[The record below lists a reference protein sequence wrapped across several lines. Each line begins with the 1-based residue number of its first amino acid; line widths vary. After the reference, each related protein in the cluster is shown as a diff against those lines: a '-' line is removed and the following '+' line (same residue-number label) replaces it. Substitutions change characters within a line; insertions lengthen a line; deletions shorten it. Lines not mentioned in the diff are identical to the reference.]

1 MTSGEQTRKPS
12 TNMGNILRMIIIGAL
27 GGIIVTF
34 AAAGNY
40 SISGVVWGIA
50 VGLWITILCIYG
62 NTMLLSKVRHLRFI
76 YFLLL
81 RTIYYSTVFVVV
93 ISGFALFRYLDDG
106 KIIITAHRAIII
118 LIGSFGVSLVISF
131 GNMLRRML
139 GGDALLNFITGKYH
153 KPVHEKRFIMFLDI
167 ASSTTIAEKIGDV
180 NFHVFLNDFF
190 YDISTAIVESQ
201 GEIYKYVGD
210 EVIVSWKYHPGSSN
224 AGCTHCFFAI
234 RDAIVVRGNYYRQKF
249 GFVPQ
254 FRAGIHFG
262 TLVIGEMGD
271 LKMEIAFL
279 GDTVNTT
286 ARLQEACKTHNKDL
300 IVSGEA
306 LAQINL
312 PTGFEATKLGETQ
325 LRGKETKSTLYS
337 IEKKAAAE
345 I

>member
-1 MTSGEQTRKPS
+1 
-12 TNMGNILRMIIIGAL
+12 
-27 GGIIVTF
+27 V
-34 AAAGNY
+34 
-40 SISGVVWGIA
+40 
-50 VGLWITILCIYG
+50 
-62 NTMLLSKVRHLRFI
+62 FI
-76 YFLLL
+76 
-81 RTIYYSTVFVVV
+81 
-93 ISGFALFRYLDDG
+93 ISGFALFRYIEDG
-106 KIIITAHRAIII
+106 AIILTTHRAIVI

-153 KPVHEKRFIMFLDI
+153 KPVHEERFIMFLDI
-167 ASSTTIAEKIGDV
+167 ASSTTIAEKIGNL

-190 YDISTAIVESQ
+190 YDTSAAIVESQ

-210 EVIVSWKYHPGSSN
+210 EVIVSWKYLPESSN
-224 AGCTHCFFAI
+224 AGCINCFFAI
-234 RDAIVVRGNYYRQKF
+234 RDAIDAKSDHYQQKF

-286 ARLQEACKTHNKDL
+286 ARVQEACKAYNRDL
-300 IVSGEA
+300 IISGEA
-306 LAQINL
+306 LNQIDL
-312 PTGFEATKLGETQ
+312 PDEYVATKLGETQ
-325 LRGKETKSTLYS
+325 LRGREAKSSLYS
-337 IEKKAAAE
+337 IEKKAATE